1 MAKIIHSMIRVQDL
15 DKSLEFYKQALDLDI
30 AERLDFEGFSL
41 VYLRNEEN
49 DMELELTWN
58 EGTEESY
65 SHGSGYGHI
74 AVAVDNLEAEH
85 EKLTGLGFE
94 PADVKEF
101 FREGQLLA
109 KFFFVQDPD
118 GYKIEFLQRHGRY
131 Q

>member
-1 MAKIIHSMIRVQDL
+1 MAKIIHSMIRVVDL
-15 DKSLEFYKQALDLDI
+15 DASLKFYKEALGLDI

-58 EGTEESY
+58 EDTEEPY
-65 SHGSGYGHI
+65 THGTGYGHI

-85 EKLTGLGFE
+85 AKLAECGYAPLE
-94 PADVKEF
+94 IKEF
-101 FREGQLLA
+101 FRDGQLLA

-131 Q
+131 K

>member
-1 MAKIIHSMIRVQDL
+1 MAKIIHSMVRVLDL
-15 DKSLEFYKQALDLDI
+15 DKSLKFYKEALDLDI

-58 EGTEESY
+58 EGTEEAY
-65 SHGSGYGHI
+65 THGSGYGHI
-74 AVAVDNLEAEH
+74 AVAVDDLEAEH
-85 EKLTGLGFE
+85 EKLTALGYE
-94 PADVKEF
+94 PAEVKEF
-101 FREGQLLA
+101 FREGLLLA

>member
-1 MAKIIHSMIRVQDL
+1 MAKIIHSMIRVLDL
-15 DKSLEFYKQALDLDI
+15 DASLKFYKEALDLEI

-58 EGTEESY
+58 EGTEEPY
-65 SHGSGYGHI
+65 THGTGYGHI

-85 EKLTGLGFE
+85 AKLTQYGYAPLE
-94 PADVKEF
+94 IKEF
-101 FREGQLLA
+101 FREGTLLA

-118 GYKIEFLQRHGRY
+118 GYKIEFLQRHARY

>member
-1 MAKIIHSMIRVQDL
+1 MAKIIHSMIRVGDL
-15 DKSLEFYKQALDLDI
+15 DKSLKFYKEALDLDI
-30 AERLDFEGFSL
+30 SERLDFEGFSL

-58 EGTEESY
+58 EGTESY
-65 SHGSGYGHI
+65 THGSGYGHI
-74 AVAVDNLEAEH
+74 AVAVDELESEH
-85 EKLTGLGFE
+85 QKMSELGYE
-94 PADVKEF
+94 PADIKEF

>member
-1 MAKIIHSMIRVQDL
+1 MAKIIHSMVRVQDL
-15 DKSLEFYKQALDLDI
+15 DKSLKFYKEALDLDI

-41 VYLRNEEN
+41 VYLRNDEN

-58 EGTEESY
+58 EGTEEAY
-65 SHGSGYGHI
+65 THGSGYGHI
-74 AVAVDNLEAEH
+74 AVAVEDLEVEH
-85 EKLTGLGFE
+85 TKLADLGYE

-101 FREGQLLA
+101 FRDGQLLA

>member
-1 MAKIIHSMIRVQDL
+1 MAKIIHSMIRVGDL
-15 DKSLEFYKQALDLDI
+15 DKSLKFYKEALDLDI

-58 EGTEESY
+58 EGTESY
-65 SHGSGYGHI
+65 THGSGYGHI

-85 EKLTGLGFE
+85 QKMAELGYE
-94 PADVKEF
+94 PADIKEF
-101 FREGQLLA
+101 FRDGQLLA

-118 GYKIEFLQRHGRY
+118 GYKIEFLLRHGRY

>member
-1 MAKIIHSMIRVQDL
+1 MAKIIHSMIRVGDL
-15 DKSLEFYKQALDLDI
+15 DKSLKFYKEALDLDI

-58 EGTEESY
+58 EGTESY
-65 SHGSGYGHI
+65 THGSGYGHI
-74 AVAVDNLEAEH
+74 AVAVDELESEH
-85 EKLTGLGFE
+85 QKMSELGYE
-94 PADVKEF
+94 PADIKEF

>member
-1 MAKIIHSMIRVQDL
+1 MAKIIHSMVRVGDL
-15 DKSLEFYKQALDLDI
+15 DKSLKFYKEALDLDV
-30 AERLDFEGFSL
+30 AEQLDFEGFSL

-58 EGTEESY
+58 EGTEVY
-65 SHGSGYGHI
+65 THGSGYGHI
-74 AVAVDNLEAEH
+74 AVAVDELEAEH
-85 EKLTGLGFE
+85 QKLTELGYE
-94 PADVKEF
+94 PAEIKEF
-101 FREGQLLA
+101 FRDGQLLA

>member
-1 MAKIIHSMIRVQDL
+1 MAKMIHAMIRVIDL
-15 DKSLEFYKQALDLDI
+15 DASLKFYKQALDLDI
-30 AERLDFEGFSL
+30 AERLDFDGFSL

-58 EGTEESY
+58 EGTTEPY
-65 SHGSGYGHI
+65 THGSGYGHI
-74 AVAVDNLEAEH
+74 AVAVDDLEAEYQ
-85 EKLTGLGFE
+85 KLVELNYN
-94 PADVKEF
+94 PAEIKEF
-101 FREGQLLA
+101 FREGTLLA

>member
-1 MAKIIHSMIRVQDL
+1 M
-15 DKSLEFYKQALDLDI
+15 EFYKQALDLDI

-58 EGTEESY
+58 EGTEEAY

-74 AVAVDNLEAEH
+74 AVAVDNLEAEY
-85 EKLTGLGFE
+85 EKLAGLGYE

-109 KFFFVQDPD
+109 KFFFL
-118 GYKIEFLQRHGRY
+118 YKIRMATKLNSCSVMVATNKCLFETLNSY
-131 Q
+131 

>member
-1 MAKIIHSMIRVQDL
+1 MAKMIHAMIRVIDL
-15 DKSLEFYKQALDLDI
+15 DASLTFYKQALDLDI
-30 AERLDFEGFSL
+30 AERLDFDGFSL

-58 EGTEESY
+58 KGTTEPY
-65 SHGSGYGHI
+65 SHGTGYGHI
-74 AVAVDNLEAEH
+74 AVAVDDLDAEYQ
-85 EKLTGLGFE
+85 KLVKLNYN
-94 PADVKEF
+94 PAEIKEF
-101 FREGQLLA
+101 FREGTLLA

>member
-1 MAKIIHSMIRVQDL
+1 MAKMIHAMIRVIDL
-15 DKSLEFYKQALDLDI
+15 DASLTFYKQALDLDI
-30 AERLDFEGFSL
+30 AERLDFDGFSL

-58 EGTEESY
+58 EGTTEPY
-65 SHGSGYGHI
+65 SHGTGYGHI
-74 AVAVDNLEAEH
+74 AVAVDDLDAEYQ
-85 EKLTGLGFE
+85 KLVELNYN
-94 PADVKEF
+94 PAEIKEF
-101 FREGQLLA
+101 FREGTLLA

>member
-1 MAKIIHSMIRVQDL
+1 MAKIIHSMVRVGDL
-15 DKSLEFYKQALDLDI
+15 DKSLKFYKEALDLDV
-30 AERLDFEGFSL
+30 AEQLDFEGFSL

-58 EGTEESY
+58 EGTESY
-65 SHGSGYGHI
+65 THGSGYGHI
-74 AVAVDNLEAEH
+74 AVAVDELEAEH
-85 EKLTGLGFE
+85 QKLSELGYE
-94 PADVKEF
+94 PADIKEF

>member
-1 MAKIIHSMIRVQDL
+1 MAKIIHSMVRVGDL
-15 DKSLEFYKQALDLDI
+15 DKSLKFYKEALDLDV
-30 AERLDFEGFSL
+30 AEQLDFEGFSL

-58 EGTEESY
+58 QGTESY

-74 AVAVDNLEAEH
+74 AVAVDELKAEH
-85 EKLTGLGFE
+85 QKLAALGYE
-94 PADVKEF
+94 PAEIKEF
-101 FREGQLLA
+101 FRDGQLLA

>member
-1 MAKIIHSMIRVQDL
+1 MAKIIHTMIRVVDL
-15 DKSLEFYKQALDLDI
+15 DKSIKFYKDALELDI
-30 AERLDFEGFSL
+30 AERLDFDGFSL

-58 EGTEESY
+58 EGTEEAY
-65 SHGSGYGHI
+65 SHGTGYGHI
-74 AVAVDNLEAEH
+74 AVAVDELEAEH
-85 EKLTGLGFE
+85 QKLSDLGYG

-101 FREGQLLA
+101 FRDGQLLA

-131 Q
+131 L

>member
-58 EGTEESY
+58 EGTEEAY

-74 AVAVDNLEAEH
+74 AVAVDNLEAEY
-85 EKLTGLGFE
+85 EKLAGLGYE